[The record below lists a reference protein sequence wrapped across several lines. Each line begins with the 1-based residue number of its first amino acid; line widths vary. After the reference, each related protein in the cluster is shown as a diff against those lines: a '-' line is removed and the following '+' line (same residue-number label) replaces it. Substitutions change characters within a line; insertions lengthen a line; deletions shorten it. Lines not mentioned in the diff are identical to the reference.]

1 MGEVKP
7 CQAVGEVKKGVK
19 VEITRKWLKEQR
31 ACADGIEWFNAQ
43 KETDSLKVL
52 DALIKDKKLD
62 YANWLIV
69 RLMTYRQYVSYAV
82 YAAEQVIDLY
92 EKQCPDDK
100 RPRQAIEA
108 AKKCIDNPSEENK
121 QAADAAARVADAATN
136 AAYAAYAAYAARV
149 ADAATNAA
157 YAAYVACAT
166 YAARAATYAADAA
179 TYAARAAYAAYAVHV
194 AARAADVAAY
204 AATYAAYAAARAA
217 ARVACATYAAT
228 NAAYA
233 AYAADVAH
241 AAYAVMKKKIMDY
254 GVGLLKAEVKP

>member
-1 MGEVKP
+1 M
-7 CQAVGEVKKGVK
+7 
-19 VEITRKWLKEQR
+19 EITRKWLKEQR

-121 QAADAAARVADAATN
+121 QAADAAIYAADAATY
-136 AAYAAYAAYAARV
+136 AATYAAY
-149 ADAATNAA
+149 T
-157 YAAYVACAT
+157 
-166 YAARAATYAADAA
+166 AARAATYAADAA
-179 TYAARAAYAAYAVHV
+179 ARAATYAADVAAYAARAATYAATYAVHVAARAVHV
-194 AARAADVAAY
+194 AARAADVAA
-204 AATYAAYAAARAA
+204 
-217 ARVACATYAAT
+217 
-228 NAAYA
+228 NAANA
-233 AYAADVAH
+233 A
-241 AAYAVMKKKIMDY
+241 MKKKILKY
-254 GVGLLKAEVKP
+254 GVQLSAAGLIKRKG